1 MQRRR
6 AIAAGFALASLA
18 AALAYRRV
26 GLRTRER
33 AELMFEDGS
42 TVSLAGSPQADRLA
56 AYAREVLAAAAA

>member
-6 AIAAGFALASLA
+6 AIAGGLAVASLG

-33 AELMFEDGS
+33 AELTFEDGS
-42 TVSLAGSPQADRLA
+42 TISLAGSPEADRLA
-56 AYAREVLAAAAA
+56 AHAREVLAAAT

>member
-6 AIAAGFALASLA
+6 AIGAGFALASLA

-33 AELMFEDGS
+33 AELTFEDGS

-56 AYAREVLAAAAA
+56 AYAREVLAAAVA